1 VVLIEGDHSIKE
13 VHEQIVA
20 AVTERLSRLGAGAHI
35 TVPSLTVTG
44 K

>member
-20 AVTERLSRLGAGAHI
+20 AVAERITGLGTGAIH
-35 TVPSLTVTG
+35 P
-44 K
+44 